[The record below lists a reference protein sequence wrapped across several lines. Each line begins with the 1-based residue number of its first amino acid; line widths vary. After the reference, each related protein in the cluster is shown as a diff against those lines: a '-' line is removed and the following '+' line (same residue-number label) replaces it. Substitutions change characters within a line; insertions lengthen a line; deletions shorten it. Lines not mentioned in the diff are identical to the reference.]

1 MHSSQVSTEVG
12 DPPLQVYMGSMTPLD
27 HPSSVMLL
35 PSSHSSERVL
45 YELPFTSMHTRFVL
59 FTSNPGGHVIVISYG
74 IGDDPRR
81 TVGS

>member
-12 DPPLQVYMGSMTPLD
+12 DPPLQVYKGSMTPLD
-27 HPSSVMLL
+27 HPSSVMLF

-45 YELPFTSMHTRFVL
+45 NELPLTSMHTRL
-59 FTSNPGGHVIVISYG
+59 MLLTSNPSGHVTVILYG